1 MHWFFLGLVL
11 GLERMIIT
19 NTNIDGVFVLEPERF
34 EDERGFFARAWSEKE
49 LAALGVESR
58 FVEGNLSFNKQRGT
72 LRGMHYQAAP
82 NEQTK
87 LVRCTRGAVYDV
99 AVDLRAGSP
108 TFGQWVGMELTT
120 ENRLMLY
127 VPGDFGHGYLTL
139 EDETEVYYQ
148 VTAAYAPE
156 SSFGFRWNDP
166 EFRIEWPQVHD
177 LIINR
182 RDLEYPDF
190 KV

>member
-1 MHWFFLGLVL
+1 LHWIFLGLV
-11 GLERMIIT
+11 RMIVT

-34 EDERGFFARAWSEKE
+34 EDERGFFARAWSENE
-49 LAALGVESR
+49 LASLGVESR
-58 FVEGNLSFNKQRGT
+58 FVEGNVSFNKQRGT

-82 NEQTK
+82 HEQAK

-108 TFGQWVGMELTT
+108 TFGQWVGLELTT

-148 VTAAYAPE
+148 VTAVYAPE
-156 SSFGFRWNDP
+156 SSLGFRWNDP
-166 EFRIEWPQVHD
+166 AFRIEWPQVHN

>member
-1 MHWFFLGLVL
+1 
-11 GLERMIIT
+11 MIIT